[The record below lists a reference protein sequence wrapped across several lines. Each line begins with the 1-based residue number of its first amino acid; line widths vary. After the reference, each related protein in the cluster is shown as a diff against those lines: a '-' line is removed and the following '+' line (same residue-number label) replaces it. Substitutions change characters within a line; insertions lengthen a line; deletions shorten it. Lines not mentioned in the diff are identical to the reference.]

1 MNYGQSYSASW
12 RVFRVNRD
20 TWADREQIRNVD
32 SASITRTANGN
43 LIESGSI
50 ELTGD
55 FEPDYYRIVM
65 TAEQGGEV
73 ERVNVATL
81 FFDVKDGEADY
92 SRIVQ
97 KADGYSVLYPASTTA
112 MIAGEYA
119 PAGADGAQ
127 YAAKLLRR
135 TINAPVEVEG
145 SFTLNEHIVH
155 KIGCWVIDAVWSVLK
170 AGNFVMQIDGR
181 GVVHIRP
188 KPTEPSLVLG
198 STNMRLL
205 TNQINFATDIS
216 SIPNRYVVIN
226 ENNRTVAVNNDPQSE
241 VSTVCRG
248 FYVDRVDESPKPV
261 NGETYGAY
269 AERRL
274 KEESVMRDER
284 SYTREY
290 APDVYIHSIVRASI
304 DGLEGDLRVTSQTV
318 RCDKGITVVE
328 KAEREVQLWQNRI
341 A

>member
-1 MNYGQSYSASW
+1 MDYRQSYSASW

-20 TWADREQIRNVD
+20 TWADREQLRGVD
-32 SASITRTANGN
+32 LVSITRTADGK
-43 LIESGSI
+43 LIESGGF

-65 TAEQGGEV
+65 TAQQGGEV
-73 ERVNVATL
+73 ERVDVATL
-81 FFDVKDGEADY
+81 LFDAKDGTYDY
-92 SRIVQ
+92 GRMVQ
-97 KADGYSVLYPASTTA
+97 KADGFSVLYPASVTT

-127 YAAKLLRR
+127 YAARILNEA
-135 TINAPVEVEG
+135 INAPVQVEG

-155 KIGCWVIDAVWSVLK
+155 KIGCNVLEAVWSVLE
-170 AGNFVMQIDGR
+170 AGNFVIQIDGR

-188 KPTEPSLVLG
+188 KPTEPSLILD
-198 STNMRLL
+198 SNNMRLL
-205 TNQINFATDIS
+205 TNGINFTTDIS
-216 SIPNRYVVIN
+216 SIPNRYVVIDDS
-226 ENNRTVAVNNDPQSE
+226 NRTIAVNNDSQSE

-248 FYVDRVDESPKPV
+248 YCVDMVDESPKPV

-274 KEESVMRDER
+274 QEESVLKDER

-290 APDVYIHSIVRASI
+290 APDVYVYSIVRASI
-304 DGLEGDLRVTSQTV
+304 DGLEGDLRVASQNIK
-318 RCDKGITVVE
+318 CGKGITVDE
-328 KAEREVQLWQNRI
+328 KAEREVQLWQTRTI
-341 A
+341 